1 MWRTIKKMRA
11 QVIDGETNKHGCPR
25 EFKSIDVPDYEK
37 KQEEK
42 KDEKSSSSDESKKEE
57 S

>member
-42 KDEKSSSSDESKKEE
+42 KDEKSSDESKKEE